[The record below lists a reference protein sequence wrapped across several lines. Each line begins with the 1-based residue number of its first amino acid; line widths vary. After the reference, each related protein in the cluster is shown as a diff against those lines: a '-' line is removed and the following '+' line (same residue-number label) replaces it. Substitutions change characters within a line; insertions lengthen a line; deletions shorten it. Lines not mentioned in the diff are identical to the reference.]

1 MVAFM
6 SFIQE
11 KWGSTA
17 FNTAPDSENQIH
29 GDELAQE
36 YGFEGG
42 LVPGVTIS
50 AYLVHPAIEKWGK
63 EWLDNGFAN
72 CRITSPLYDRESFIV
87 QSDFIDETNANATL
101 IRGNG
106 VVSANAEISLIDN
119 KPKAPIYRGD
129 KIVDSL
135 YKAPKAEREYWKK
148 LESEGCFAHKFHWSE
163 EDPLIYL
170 RDQNKLPNLLQ
181 PKKGAYSNLAFL
193 LGCSNWILAGNA
205 YMNPWVHLQTI
216 SQNFKAVEI
225 NTSLIAEMEINK
237 LFEKKGHEFVDVYV
251 NLFEE
256 ESKECVMHINLIAIY
271 KLRGS

>member
-1 MVAFM
+1 
-6 SFIQE
+6 
-11 KWGSTA
+11 
-17 FNTAPDSENQIH
+17 
-29 GDELAQE
+29 
-36 YGFEGG
+36 
-42 LVPGVTIS
+42 
-50 AYLVHPAIEKWGK
+50 
-63 EWLDNGFAN
+63 
-72 CRITSPLYDRESFIV
+72 
-87 QSDFIDETNANATL
+87 
-101 IRGNG
+101 
-106 VVSANAEISLIDN
+106 
-119 KPKAPIYRGD
+119 
-129 KIVDSL
+129 
-135 YKAPKAEREYWKK
+135 
-148 LESEGCFAHKFHWSE
+148 
-163 EDPLIYL
+163 
-170 RDQNKLPNLLQ
+170 LPNLLQ